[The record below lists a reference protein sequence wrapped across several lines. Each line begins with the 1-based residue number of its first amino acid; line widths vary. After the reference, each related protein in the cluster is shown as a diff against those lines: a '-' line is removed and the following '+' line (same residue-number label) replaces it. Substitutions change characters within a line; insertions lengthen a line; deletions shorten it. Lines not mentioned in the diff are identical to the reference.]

1 MGNFYLIQRGSFKD
15 LKKKDYTAL
24 TGRNGLIDL
33 DYMGYAEFEY
43 GAIPA
48 SYTRI
53 MHDRDQYIFRY
64 LNDVKNADGKIL
76 VIFCNKNN
84 ADAIEQEMRT
94 YLKEKYKCKAFT
106 RLPDQLKE
114 VSTMNDFW
122 WSVENKDVY
131 SDWMCWF
138 GMDKLTP
145 FKNMIDYDHEN
156 FWLKSLSQE
165 EREDRYNK
173 AIHETF

>member
-1 MGNFYLIQRGSFKD
+1 
-15 LKKKDYTAL
+15 
-24 TGRNGLIDL
+24 
-33 DYMGYAEFEY
+33 
-43 GAIPA
+43 
-48 SYTRI
+48 
-53 MHDRDQYIFRY
+53 
-64 LNDVKNADGKIL
+64 
-76 VIFCNKNN
+76 
-84 ADAIEQEMRT
+84 MRT

-145 FKNMIDYDHEN
+145 FKNMIDYDYEN